1 MDSKILWYTRILDR
15 AFSLFSMFGFNMRQR
30 KMSMCSR
37 SIKMLFRCRMLIVV
51 DFEHMLTTVCDSR
64 QDGGWTKY
72 VGGEEEELHNEMNP
86 EAANAQERQLKSPP
100 PPMFKHM
107 TGLISM
113 LFIFSTGN

>member
-1 MDSKILWYTRILDR
+1 
-15 AFSLFSMFGFNMRQR
+15 
-30 KMSMCSR
+30 
-37 SIKMLFRCRMLIVV
+37 MLFRCRMLIVV

-64 QDGGWTKY
+64 MEGGLNMLGVKKNY
-72 VGGEEEELHNEMNP
+72 IHNEMNP

-113 LFIFSTGN
+113 LFIF